1 MASGVA
7 RDAVIAE
14 NLVKYYGDFKALDGV
29 SLRVERGEVVALL
42 GPNGAGKTTTIG
54 ILCGL
59 MSADAGRA
67 FVLGVPST
75 DKDGVS
81 RLISY
86 APQETALDYL
96 MSVEDNLRFIG
107 WLRGL
112 RGGRLRERIERAL
125 REFGLLEKRGVPVIA
140 LSGGLMRRVQLAG
153 ALMLE
158 REVLV
163 LDEPTLGLDPMG
175 KMTVW
180 QMVRERAR
188 RGAAV
193 LVATNDMHEAEV
205 LADRIAF
212 LNRGRIVAF
221 DTADRL
227 KALSGSSYLR
237 LRLEP
242 GWEDLVSPP
251 RGSRVL
257 GDGWIEVEYRDPGEV
272 AEIVASLSGARIL
285 DMRLRG
291 PTLDDVFRKL
301 ATESEAVPEGGGA
314 GVRVVAEV
322 QPQAGG

>member
-1 MASGVA
+1 MVISGLTD
-7 RDAVIAE
+7 DAVVAE
-14 NLVKYYGDFKALDGV
+14 GLVKYYGEFKALDGV
-29 SLRVERGEVVALL
+29 SLRVGRGEVVALL

-59 MSADAGRA
+59 ISLDAGRA
-67 FVLGVPST
+67 SVLGVPSS
-75 DKDGVS
+75 DKDRVS
-81 RLISY
+81 RMIAY
-86 APQETALDYL
+86 VPQETALDYL

-112 RGGRLRERIERAL
+112 RGGELRERVEWAL
-125 REFGLLEKRGVPVIA
+125 REFGLLDKRGLPVIA

-153 ALMLE
+153 AFMLE

-175 KMTVW
+175 KMMVW
-180 QMVRERAR
+180 EMVRERAR
-188 RGAAV
+188 RGSAV

-212 LNRGRIVAF
+212 LNRGRVVAF

-227 KALSGSSYLR
+227 KSLSGNSYLR
-237 LRLEP
+237 LRLGP

-251 RGSRVL
+251 PGSRVL
-257 GDGWIEVEYRDPGEV
+257 EGGWIEVEYREPAEV
-272 AEIVASLSGARIL
+272 AEILGSLSGARIL

-301 ATESEAVPEGGGA
+301 ATEGAREPDGRGKEA
-314 GVRVVAEV
+314 VAEV
-322 QPQAGG
+322 RPPAGR